1 MRFPT
6 RPSSCGWSSSVTCR
20 LLNAGTSEEDRHLM
34 YSKEKILE
42 ILEAYDLTK
51 SFRSAAALIG
61 CDHHTVAR
69 YVAARAAGLDPSTDI
84 DRPTVPEPFVDKIN
98 EWIDRSDGRIRA
110 DVVHEK
116 LEAMGYPGSERTTRR
131 VVAALKEQWRRV
143 VASGLHA
150 VDHRTWACGCSGTTR
165 RGRCWP
171 DSGSCCSLPGW
182 RGHGSGSWSRCGTAR
197 CRR

>member
-1 MRFPT
+1 
-6 RPSSCGWSSSVTCR
+6 
-20 LLNAGTSEEDRHLM
+20 M
-34 YSKEKILE
+34 YSKERILE
-42 ILEAYDLTK
+42 ILEAYDFTK
-51 SFRSAAALIG
+51 SLRSAAALCG

-69 YVAARAAGLDPSTDI
+69 YVAARAAGLDPSKGG
-84 DRPTVPEPFVDKIN
+84 DRSTVTEPFVDKIN

-131 VVAALKEQWRRV
+131 VVAALKEQWRR
-143 VASGLHA
+143 SSHGSTC
-150 VDHRTWACGCSGTTR
+150 RGSPNPACGCSGTMR

-171 DSGSCCSLPGW
+171 GSGSCCSSPGW
-182 RGHGSGSWSRCGTAR
+182 RGHGSGWWSRCGIAR